1 MKLPKFSQ
9 WKQIFKVLSK
19 TEKKWFLVFIFLF
32 LTSLLYFLVY
42 FYSNIT
48 KISPAFGGSYA
59 EGIVGQPRFINP
71 VYGDTND
78 VDRTLIDL
86 IYSGLMTY
94 DKNGNLAADL
104 AESWKVSEDGKTYTF
119 QLKNNLSW
127 QDGVPITA
135 DDVVYTIQTIQNSD
149 YKSPLRANWLDVE
162 IKKKSELSFILSL
175 MSPYSSFLE
184 NCTVK
189 IIPKHIWENILPEN
203 FALSS
208 YNLQP
213 VGSGP
218 YLVSDLSQ
226 TSTGFIKSIKLKSN
240 PKYHDKKPYIP
251 KISFYFFEREDDLI
265 EAAYQ
270 KTIDGFS
277 VDSLNSIQHIKEKE
291 TKQNW
296 ISSKK
301 FNEYSFSLPRYFAVF
316 FNAKDES
323 IFSDTNITQAL
334 NYAVNKKELAE
345 NIKTDTEEDIFVV
358 NSPILPNY
366 YGYSEPSISYEYDKE
381 TAEALLDKSGFK
393 TDSNGQ
399 RVKSISKTAAFQF
412 KNYLSSKSSGTQVIE
427 LQRCLAK
434 LDENFKNL
442 LADEVSGRYGS
453 GTEKAVTAFQEKYL
467 YDLAPTGEVGAS
479 TRKKLNELC
488 FSSQDDSVPLIFTIT
503 TINQPQLIKTCEI
516 LTEYW
521 AEIGVSTQIKAV
533 ELSELKDIIKNRDY
547 EALLYGQA
555 LGAEPDLYPFWHSS
569 QIKDPG
575 LNLSEFQSKDAD
587 QLLKEAR
594 ESMDKSIKTQ
604 KYESLQDKILVS
616 TPALF
621 LYNPNY
627 MYWVSEK
634 IKGIETTKIID
645 PAKRFSNIKNWYINT
660 KRILK

>member
-1 MKLPKFSQ
+1 MKFPKFSQ

-19 TEKKWFLVFIFLF
+19 TEKKWFLVLLSLF
-32 LTSLLYFLVY
+32 LISFLYFLIY
-42 FYSNIT
+42 FYANIT
-48 KISPAFGGSYA
+48 KLSPAFGGSYV

-71 VYGDTND
+71 IYGDTND

-94 DKNGNLAADL
+94 DKDGNLVNDL
-104 AESWKVSEDGKTYTF
+104 IESWQVSEDGKTYTF
-119 QLKNNLSW
+119 QLKDNLYW

-162 IKKKSELSFILSL
+162 IKKKSDLSFILSL

-189 IIPKHIWENILPEN
+189 IIPKHIWKNILPEN

-218 YLVSDLSQ
+218 YLVSDLRQ
-226 TSTGFIKSIKLKSN
+226 TSTGFIKNIDLKSN

-251 KISFYFFEREDDLI
+251 KISFYFFEREDNLVK
-265 EAAYQ
+265 AANQ

-277 VDSLNSIQHIKEKE
+277 IDSLDNIQYLEEKEK
-291 TKQNW
+291 QSW
-296 ISSKK
+296 LSSEK
-301 FNEYSFSLPRYFAVF
+301 FDVYSFSLPRYFAVF

-334 NYAVNKKELAE
+334 NYAVNKKELVD
-345 NIKTDTEEDIFVV
+345 NIKTGTKEDIFIV
-358 NSPILPNY
+358 NSPILPTY
-366 YGYSEPSISYEYDKE
+366 YGYSEPSVSYAYDKQ

-399 RVKSISKTAAFQF
+399 RIKPVSKTAAFQF
-412 KNYLSSKSSGTQVIE
+412 KSYLSGKSSGTEVSE

-434 LDENFKNL
+434 LDENFKSL

-453 GTEKAVTAFQEKYL
+453 GTEKAVTAFQKKYL
-467 YDLAPTGEVGAS
+467 PDLAPTGEAGTS

-488 FSSQDDSVPLIFTIT
+488 FSSQNDSVPLSFTIT
-503 TINQPQLIKTCEI
+503 TINQPQLIKACEN
-516 LTEYW
+516 LLSYW
-521 AEIGVSTQIKAV
+521 AEIGVFAQIKAV

-547 EALLYGQA
+547 DALLYGQA

-575 LNLSEFQSKDAD
+575 LNLSEFQNKDAD

-594 ESMDKSIKTQ
+594 ESMDKDIKTQ
-604 KYESLQDKILVS
+604 KYENLQDKILIS
-616 TPALF
+616 APALF

-634 IKGIETTKIID
+634 IKGIETTKIVD